1 MAKDG
6 KGFLDPS
13 VAELL
18 GAGERRSEER
28 ALPRAERSKAKK
40 RRAQQAERNG
50 RRAVYDLS
58 PELIGQVSELARE
71 QGTTASMVAGILIP
85 YALQAIERGDLDLGE
100 YRRLLVRNPRYEAEL
115 VWKKRNHE

>member
-18 GAGERRSEER
+18 GAGERRNEER
-28 ALPRAERSKAKK
+28 ALPRAERIKAKK

-115 VWKKRNHE
+115 VWQKK